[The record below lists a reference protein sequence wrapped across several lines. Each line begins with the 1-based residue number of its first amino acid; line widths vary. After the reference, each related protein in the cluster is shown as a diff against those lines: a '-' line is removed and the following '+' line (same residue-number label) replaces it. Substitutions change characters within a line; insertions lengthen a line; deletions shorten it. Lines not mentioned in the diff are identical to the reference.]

1 MSKAIEVT
9 NVSERIEYWESDTT
23 FINHGSPKAAIA
35 RIGTETWAK
44 LIYQA
49 ASIGG
54 GSTSFQIWPDDESSP
69 ICCTTFF
76 IGVKA

>member
-1 MSKAIEVT
+1 MSNSIEVT

-23 FINHGSPKAAIA
+23 FIDVSPKTAIA
-35 RIGTETWAK
+35 RIGAETWEK

-54 GSTSFQIWPDDESSP
+54 GSTSYQIWPDDESSP
-69 ICCTTFF
+69 ICCTTYF

>member
-9 NVSERIEYWESDTT
+9 NVSQRIEYWESETT
-23 FINHGSPKAAIA
+23 FIDVSPKAAIA